1 MGKKAKAAASKRVA
15 KRTSG
20 KRTSGKRT
28 SVSAKGRAKATRD
41 YHLPPGV
48 ARQSLLKSAIRLL
61 SERGMGNVSLND
73 VAREAKLN
81 PALVTYY
88 FGSKDNLF
96 QAVVEQVVS
105 EWRAEVIAAVPE
117 GAGPEET
124 LRLRAGATMRFLRR
138 YPYLTRLIIHQMMT
152 VKSKES
158 RYFIESF
165 ARVNFEEHTALLRKG
180 MDAGVFRPVDPLF
193 YFAHYI
199 ALGDLYANLR
209 PMMERLGGKAAADD
223 ARFEA
228 FVQATIDMLIHGIAA
243 KPKKPAKLR

>member
-1 MGKKAKAAASKRVA
+1 MGTKASRKPAPK
-15 KRTSG
+15 TS
-20 KRTSGKRT
+20 R
-28 SVSAKGRAKATRD
+28 RARKLRD

-48 ARQSLLKSAIRLL
+48 ARQSLLQSAIRLL
-61 SERGMGNVSLND
+61 NERGMGNVSLND
-73 VAREAKLN
+73 VAREASLN

-96 QAVVEQVVS
+96 QAVVEQVTG
-105 EWRAEVIAAVPE
+105 EWRAEILAVVPE
-117 GAGPEET
+117 NAAPEDT
-124 LRLRAGATMRFLRR
+124 LRLRARATMYFLRR

-158 RYFIESF
+158 RFFIENF

-180 MDAGVFRPVDPLF
+180 AEAGVFRPVDPLF

-209 PMMERLGGKAAADD
+209 PMMERLGGKTEDD
-223 ARFEA
+223 DVRFDA
-228 FVQATIDMLIHGIAA
+228 FVESMIEMLIHGIAA
-243 KPKKPAKLR
+243 KPKKPAKSR

>member
-1 MGKKAKAAASKRVA
+1 MGKTA
-15 KRTSG
+15 KRKSTGQKKS
-20 KRTSGKRT
+20 
-28 SVSAKGRAKATRD
+28 RD

-48 ARQSLLKSAIRLL
+48 ARQSLLQSAIRLL
-61 SERGMGNVSLND
+61 NERGMGNVSLND

-96 QAVVEQVVS
+96 QAVVEQVIG
-105 EWRAEVIAAVPE
+105 EWRTEILAVVPE
-117 GAGPEET
+117 NAGPEET
-124 LRLRAGATMRFLRR
+124 LRLRARATMHFLRR

-158 RYFIESF
+158 RFFIENF
-165 ARVNFEEHTALLRKG
+165 ARVNFEEHRGILQDGVEKG
-180 MDAGVFRPVDPLF
+180 EFRPVDPLF

-199 ALGDLYANLR
+199 AMGDLYANLA
-209 PMMERLGGKAAADD
+209 PMMERLGGKAENDD

-228 FVQATIDMLIHGIAA
+228 FVESMIDMLVNGIAA
-243 KPKKPAKLR
+243 RPQKKAARPR

>member
-1 MGKKAKAAASKRVA
+1 MGKKASRIA
-15 KRTSG
+15 KPAPKT
-20 KRTSGKRT
+20 T
-28 SVSAKGRAKATRD
+28 ARARKSRD

-48 ARQSLLKSAIRLL
+48 ARQSLLQSAIRLL
-61 SERGMGNVSLND
+61 NERGMGNVSLND

-96 QAVVEQVVS
+96 QAVVEQVVG

-117 GAGPEET
+117 DTGAEDT
-124 LRLRAGATMRFLRR
+124 LRRRARATMYFLRR

-158 RYFIESF
+158 RFFIENF

-180 MDAGVFRPVDPLF
+180 TDAGVFRPVDPLF

-209 PMMERLGGKAAADD
+209 PMMERLGGKTADED
-223 ARFEA
+223 ARFDA
-228 FVQATIDMLIHGIAA
+228 FVEAMIEMLIHGIAA
-243 KPKKPAKLR
+243 KPKKPAKSR

>member
-1 MGKKAKAAASKRVA
+1 MGKTA
-15 KRTSG
+15 KRKSTSP
-20 KRTSGKRT
+20 KKS
-28 SVSAKGRAKATRD
+28 RD

-48 ARQSLLKSAIRLL
+48 ARQSLLQSAIRLL
-61 SERGMGNVSLND
+61 NERGMGNVSLND

-96 QAVVEQVVS
+96 QAVVEQVIG
-105 EWRAEVIAAVPE
+105 EWRTEILAVVPE

-124 LRLRAGATMRFLRR
+124 LRLRARATMHFLRR

-158 RYFIESF
+158 RFFIENF
-165 ARVNFEEHTALLRKG
+165 ARVNFEEHRGILQDGVDKG
-180 MDAGVFRPVDPLF
+180 DFRPVDPLF

-199 ALGDLYANLR
+199 AMGDLYANLA
-209 PMMERLGGKAAADD
+209 PMMERLGGKAENDD

-228 FVQATIDMLIHGIAA
+228 FVESMIDMLINGIAA
-243 KPKKPAKLR
+243 RPQRKTAKSR

>member
-1 MGKKAKAAASKRVA
+1 MGKAA
-15 KRTSG
+15 KRKSTSP
-20 KRTSGKRT
+20 KKS
-28 SVSAKGRAKATRD
+28 RD

-48 ARQSLLKSAIRLL
+48 ARQSLLQSAIRLL
-61 SERGMGNVSLND
+61 RERGMGNVSLND

-96 QAVVEQVVS
+96 QAVVEQVIG
-105 EWRAEVIAAVPE
+105 EWRTEILAVVPE
-117 GAGPEET
+117 NAGPEET
-124 LRLRAGATMRFLRR
+124 LRLRARATMHFLRR

-158 RYFIESF
+158 RFFIENF
-165 ARVNFEEHTALLRKG
+165 ARVNFEEHRSILQDGVEKG
-180 MDAGVFRPVDPLF
+180 EFRPVDPLF

-199 ALGDLYANLR
+199 AMGDLYANLA
-209 PMMERLGGKAAADD
+209 PMMERLGGKAESDD

-228 FVQATIDMLIHGIAA
+228 FVESMIDMLVNGIAA
-243 KPKKPAKLR
+243 RPQGKTAKPR

>member
-1 MGKKAKAAASKRVA
+1 MGKKAKIASRRAAKPAVKPA
-15 KRTSG
+15 G
-20 KRTSGKRT
+20 KPT
-28 SVSAKGRAKATRD
+28 GRAKTSRD

-48 ARQSLLKSAIRLL
+48 ARQSLLQSAIRLL
-61 SERGMGNVSLND
+61 NERGMGNVSLND

-96 QAVVEQVVS
+96 QAVVEQVIG
-105 EWRAEVIAAVPE
+105 EWRAEILAVVPE

-124 LRLRAGATMRFLRR
+124 LRLRARATMHFLRR

-152 VKSKES
+152 VKSKEA
-158 RYFIESF
+158 RFFIENF
-165 ARVNFEEHTALLRKG
+165 ARINFEEHRGIMQKG
-180 MDAGVFRPVDPLF
+180 IEAGAFRAVDPLF

-199 ALGDLYANLR
+199 AMGDLYANLR
-209 PMMERLGGKAAADD
+209 PMMERLGGKAEDDD

-228 FVQATIDMLIHGIAA
+228 FVEAMIEMLIHGIAA
-243 KPKKPAKLR
+243 KPKKVTKTR

>member
-1 MGKKAKAAASKRVA
+1 MGKKAKRTAKPASKAPVRRA
-15 KRTSG
+15 RT
-20 KRTSGKRT
+20 
-28 SVSAKGRAKATRD
+28 TRD

-48 ARQSLLKSAIRLL
+48 ARQSLLQSAIRLL
-61 SERGMGNVSLND
+61 NERGMGNVSLND

-96 QAVVEQVVS
+96 QAVVEQVVG
-105 EWRAEVIAAVPE
+105 EWRAEILAVVPE
-117 GAGPEET
+117 GAGPEEN
-124 LRLRAGATMRFLRR
+124 LRLRARATMHFLRR

-158 RYFIESF
+158 RFFIENF
-165 ARVNFEEHTALLRKG
+165 ARVNFGEHTALLEKG
-180 MDAGVFRPVDPLF
+180 IEAGAFRAVDPLF

-199 ALGDLYANLR
+199 AMGDLYANLR
-209 PMMERLGGKAAADD
+209 PMMERLGGKVDDDD

-228 FVQATIDMLIHGIAA
+228 FVDAMIDMLIHGIAA
-243 KPKKPAKLR
+243 RPKKPVKTR

>member
-1 MGKKAKAAASKRVA
+1 MPGNLSIRMGKKAKQA
-15 KRTSG
+15 KTGGVTRARQSRAG
-20 KRTSGKRT
+20 KS
-28 SVSAKGRAKATRD
+28 RD

-48 ARQSLLKSAIRLL
+48 ARQSLLQSALRLL
-61 SERGMGNVSLND
+61 NERGMGNVSLND
-73 VAREAKLN
+73 VARDAKLN

-96 QAVVEQVVS
+96 QAVVEQIVG
-105 EWRAEVIAAVPE
+105 EWRAEVLAAVPE
-117 GAGPEET
+117 AAGPEET
-124 LRLRAGATMRFLRR
+124 LRLRARATMYFLRR

-158 RYFIESF
+158 RFFIENF
-165 ARVNFEEHTALLRKG
+165 ARVNFEEHSALLRKG
-180 MDAGVFRPVDPLF
+180 VDAGDFRPVEPLF

-209 PMMERLGGKAAADD
+209 PMMERLGGRVEDDD

-228 FVQATIDMLIHGIAA
+228 FVDAMIEMLLCGIVA
-243 KPKKPAKLR
+243 KPARKSTIAR

>member
-1 MGKKAKAAASKRVA
+1 MGKKASRVA
-15 KRTSG
+15 KPASKT
-20 KRTSGKRT
+20 T
-28 SVSAKGRAKATRD
+28 ARARKSRD

-48 ARQSLLKSAIRLL
+48 ARQSLLQSAIRLL
-61 SERGMGNVSLND
+61 NERGMGNVSLND

-96 QAVVEQVVS
+96 QAVVEQVIG
-105 EWRAEVIAAVPE
+105 EWRAEILAVVPE
-117 GAGPEET
+117 NAGPEET
-124 LRLRAGATMRFLRR
+124 LRLRARATMHFLRR

-158 RYFIESF
+158 RFFIENF

-180 MDAGVFRPVDPLF
+180 ADSGAFRRVDPLF

-209 PMMERLGGKAAADD
+209 PMMERLGGRAEDD
-223 ARFEA
+223 DVRFEA
-228 FVQATIDMLIHGIAA
+228 FVEAMIDMLIRGIAD
-243 KPKKPAKLR
+243 KPKKSAKAR

>member
-1 MGKKAKAAASKRVA
+1 MVKKVKQAASGATRKAKS
-15 KRTSG
+15 
-20 KRTSGKRT
+20 
-28 SVSAKGRAKATRD
+28 RD

-48 ARQSLLKSAIRLL
+48 ARQSLLQSAIRLL
-61 SERGMGNVSLND
+61 NERGMGNVSLND
-73 VAREAKLN
+73 VARDAKLN

-96 QAVVEQVVS
+96 QAVVEQVVG
-105 EWRAEVIAAVPE
+105 EWRAEVLAAVPE
-117 GAGPEET
+117 DAAPEEA
-124 LRLRAGATMRFLRR
+124 LRLRARATMHFLRR

-158 RYFIESF
+158 RFFIENF

-180 MDAGVFRPVDPLF
+180 VEAGDFRPVEPLF
-193 YFAHYI
+193 YFVHYI

-209 PMMERLGGKAAADD
+209 PMMERLGGKPDVDD

-228 FVQATIDMLIHGIAA
+228 FVDAMIEMLIHGIAA
-243 KPKKPAKLR
+243 KPKKSAKSR